1 MDLAQ
6 AREQAGQARVE
17 LIPAGVHLFVPGQG
31 IQVVA
36 FDGVHEPARHAR
48 GGNEVEPTARGE
60 MPALPAGARDF
71 RRDRRSPDRRSPLFI
86 GLYGSLEE
94 VNEYLRSPA
103 NEAKRS
109 PRPQVHTRSIL

>member
-1 MDLAQ
+1 MGFALWLSDDEAWAQ
-6 AREQAGQARVE
+6 GTHEYRPMGCAVIARNGQFR
-17 LIPAGVHLFVPGQG
+17 
-31 IQVVA
+31 
-36 FDGVHEPARHAR
+36 
-48 GGNEVEPTARGE
+48 
-60 MPALPAGARDF
+60 ARDF

-109 PRPQVHTRSIL
+109 PRAQVHTRSIL